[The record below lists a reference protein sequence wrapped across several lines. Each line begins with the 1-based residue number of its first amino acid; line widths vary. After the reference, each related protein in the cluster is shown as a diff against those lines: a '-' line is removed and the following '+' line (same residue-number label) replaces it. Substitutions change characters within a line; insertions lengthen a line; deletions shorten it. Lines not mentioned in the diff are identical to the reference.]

1 MGKKENPLLAYYA
14 QEERFAQLM
23 NGWMLGGEP
32 YFTAQNIS
40 EADRRLDGRSGKR
53 RGREYRQRYRDL
65 FKKLDNTFVRL
76 YIGTEL
82 MEYVDYAMPLR
93 IMDCDV
99 LSYIHQKNA
108 VSKGHMEQKD
118 LKQDE
123 YLSQFSREDR
133 LLPVINLILYLGEK
147 PWDGATRLHEM
158 LALHQIPEKLKQYV
172 EDYSIHILD
181 VCHTPDERIQEFP
194 PDICFMLMCI
204 KYAKDKKAFLR
215 LTEWSGCSDISED
228 TFETITEY
236 LGESEFLEH
245 EGRIGREGEKANMG
259 IIRELIE
266 DGRKEGVNLGI
277 NQGIEWTKQIFKLA
291 GEGMSQQEIAKRL
304 SIPEERVKQVLE

>member
-23 NGWMLGGEP
+23 NGWLLGGEP

-76 YIGTEL
+76 YIRTEL

-133 LLPVINLILYLGEK
+133 LLPVIN
-147 PWDGATRLHEM
+147 
-158 LALHQIPEKLKQYV
+158 
-172 EDYSIHILD
+172 ILD
-181 VCHTPDERIQEFP
+181 VCHTPDERLREFP

-245 EGRIGREGEKANMG
+245 EGRRGREGEKANMG

-266 DGRKEGVNLGI
+266 DGRKEGVD
-277 NQGIEWTKQIFKLA
+277 QGIEWTKQIFKLA